1 MNNYFF
7 TRVLFIKKCGS
18 QMRLHKV
25 EEDTPSIVCLILHHE
40 ELKKAAPAVLGTLPG
55 LNLVKT

>member
-7 TRVLFIKKCGS
+7 YESVIYQEVWLTNEAS
-18 QMRLHKV
+18 QGRGGY
-25 EEDTPSIVCLILHHE
+25 PSSVCLILHHE